1 VRGATPLDGNV
12 KLALGILAAACSII
26 LAAIAG
32 VALAALTAG
41 VPMPR
46 LSLNQLIAIIL
57 LQDVERVS
65 GVPNAATPY
74 WIGFGIALLI
84 AVAVIVVGW
93 RKFAVDNDPMAN
105 PERMPGWPS
114 AGDVARIAGER
125 ALLKQKHL
133 RPDLAKPTAEQLGFK
148 LGSYR
153 GTDVWMSIED
163 TLLIVGPPRSGKGT
177 NFVIPLLHAA
187 PGALVTTSV
196 RPDNVKLA
204 MRQRERLGS
213 KPFVFDPA
221 GLVTGIGQEIR
232 WDPLVGC
239 DSDEVVRR
247 RVAAMM
253 PAETFSSTKNGDYW
267 ASAAQMIIGSL
278 MHAAALGDSGPRKSM
293 RDVWRWLSDQNA
305 AREAIR
311 ILETHPKAAPGW
323 GAALSALLSAP
334 EESRANKWDAAV
346 TAVNYLSYERVQAML
361 CPAPGEGFNPWVF
374 LEEQQSAF
382 LLGTVSGDT
391 TMNRLAVMLF
401 DEISNTA
408 LELAAIAPGERLSPP
423 AWFVLD
429 EAANFAI
436 PTLPKILSYFSG
448 SGLVLVPIFQD
459 ISQARAAYG
468 SDEADAIMANCLVK
482 VFLPGKTKARDLEE
496 IEKLIGEHKVMHAS
510 RSVSSGDTR
519 TSMQYSTQKES
530 VITAAQIGG
539 MRRGWATVLF
549 REVAFAMR
557 LHPYTSQKWAKDLYR
572 DRAEINMNVRDIKV
586 DQMRDRR
593 RAYESG
599 TSVVTRSEGSG
610 SAGTQ

>member
-1 VRGATPLDGNV
+1 MNAAAPLDGNV
-12 KLALGILAAACSII
+12 KLALAILAAALSIVV
-26 LAAIAG
+26 AAIAG
-32 VALAALTAG
+32 LALAALVGG

-46 LSLNQLIAIIL
+46 LGPNQLVAIIF
-57 LQDVERVS
+57 LQDVEQIS
-65 GVPNAATPY
+65 GIPGATVPY
-74 WIGFGIALLI
+74 WVGFALTFAILFT
-84 AVAVIVVGW
+84 VMVLGW
-93 RKFAVDNDPMAN
+93 RRFAVDNDPLAN
-105 PERMPGWPS
+105 PERMPGWPAAS
-114 AGDVARIAGER
+114 VVAKVAGEK
-125 ALLKQKHL
+125 ALRKQKHL
-133 RPDLAKPTAEQLGFK
+133 RPDLNNPTAQQLGHRI
-148 LGSYR
+148 GSYR
-153 GTDVWMSIED
+153 GVDVWMSIED
-163 TLLIVGPPRSGKGT
+163 TMLILGPPRSGKGT

-204 MRQRERLGS
+204 MRQRERVGS

-221 GLVTGIGQEIR
+221 GLVTGIGQEVK

-247 RVAAMM
+247 RVSAMM

-278 MHAAALGDSGPRKSM
+278 MHAAALGDGGARKSM

-346 TAVNYLSYERVQAML
+346 TAVNYLSYARVQEML
-361 CPAPGEGFNPWVF
+361 CPTAGEGFNPWTF
-374 LEEQQSAF
+374 LEEQQSMF

-448 SGLVLVPIFQD
+448 SGLVLIPIFQD

-468 SDEADAIMANCLVK
+468 NDEADAIMANCLVK
-482 VFLPGKTKARDLEE
+482 VFLPGKTKASDLLE
-496 IEKLIGEHKVMHAS
+496 IERLIGEHKVMHAS
-510 RSVSSGDTR
+510 RSLTSGESR
-519 TSMQYSTQKES
+519 TSMQYSTQNES
-530 VITAAQIGG
+530 IITAAQIGG

-557 LHPYTSQKWAKDLYR
+557 LRPYTDEPWAKELYK
-572 DRAEINMNVRDIKV
+572 DRAAINVGVRDIKTE
-586 DQMRDRR
+586 QMLARR
-593 RAYESG
+593 RAYE
-599 TSVVTRSEGSG
+599 TD
-610 SAGTQ
+610 SAGDGASE